1 MKSQE
6 RLGRAIQEVS
16 SSDNK
21 SYNADATGLSS
32 LSVIQWYGAVMI
44 AKLFTENSLISRLC
58 WRQKMAAL
66 NNHTVLFFVSLR
78 AADLSHLCD
87 AKLVLW
93 DCCCSTDVASP
104 PCASWPMMKEPVPP
118 VGPRHEFCVCV
129 CICVCVC
136 MCTASGWEGSAGR
149 YSGNVCVGKP
159 RKSPLS
165 WTAEAQGRWAATHS
179 SAIRT
184 SEVVGGLGC

>member
-1 MKSQE
+1 
-6 RLGRAIQEVS
+6 
-16 SSDNK
+16 
-21 SYNADATGLSS
+21 
-32 LSVIQWYGAVMI
+32 MI

-104 PCASWPMMKEPVPP
+104 PCASWPVMKEPVPP
-118 VGPRHEFCVCV
+118 VGPRHEFCMCVCAYMYVYVCV
-129 CICVCVC
+129 PPVAEKAVRADIVGMCVSENREKALYLEPLRLRADGQPH
-136 MCTASGWEGSAGR
+136 THRRLGHQRLS
-149 YSGNVCVGKP
+149 VG
-159 RKSPLS
+159 
-165 WTAEAQGRWAATHS
+165 WAAN
-179 SAIRT
+179 
-184 SEVVGGLGC
+184 EV